1 MAMERE
7 KFNSQAKP
15 EILSAV
21 REIAST
27 EGRQFQSVVEEAFV
41 DLIEKHRGNKP
52 RAHVMAAYR
61 ANARRFAPLLKKL
74 AE

>member
-1 MAMERE
+1 MSVTRD
-7 KFNSQAKP
+7 KFNSQVRP
-15 EILSAV
+15 EILNAV
-21 REIAST
+21 REIASS

-41 DLIEKHRGNKP
+41 DLIEKHRGSQP

-61 ANARRFAPLLKKL
+61 ASAKRFAPLLKKL